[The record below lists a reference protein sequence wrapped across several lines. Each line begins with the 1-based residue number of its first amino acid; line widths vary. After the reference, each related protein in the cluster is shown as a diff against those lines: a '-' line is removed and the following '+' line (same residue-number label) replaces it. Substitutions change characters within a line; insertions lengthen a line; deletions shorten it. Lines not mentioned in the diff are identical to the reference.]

1 MQKTSILH
9 SESIFLSITLFSY
22 NLRKKKLQF
31 LQFFF
36 FGSKL
41 CQNIT
46 KNTTFDKVASG
57 RIKPVKHKHIIKI
70 EKTVKQIIKLNSQ
83 NPSQS

>member
-1 MQKTSILH
+1 MQKTSVLH

-22 NLRKKKLQF
+22 NLRKKIVISAI
-31 LQFFF
+31 F

-46 KNTTFDKVASG
+46 ETLSLTKL
-57 RIKPVKHKHIIKI
+57 PV
-70 EKTVKQIIKLNSQ
+70 EELSQ
-83 NPSQS
+83 LSTHT

>member
-22 NLRKKKLQF
+22 NLRKKLQF

-36 FGSKL
+36 LEARSVKTLQKILRLTKL
-41 CQNIT
+41 QVEELSQL
-46 KNTTFDKVASG
+46 NTSTQ
-57 RIKPVKHKHIIKI
+57 IK
-70 EKTVKQIIKLNSQ
+70 
-83 NPSQS
+83 